1 MFGAA
6 FVHPLQ
12 KPVNA
17 NKLNGLIMM
26 GALALNG
33 LVNKA

>member
-12 KPVNA
+12 KPANA
-17 NKLNGLIMM
+17 NKLNGLNII